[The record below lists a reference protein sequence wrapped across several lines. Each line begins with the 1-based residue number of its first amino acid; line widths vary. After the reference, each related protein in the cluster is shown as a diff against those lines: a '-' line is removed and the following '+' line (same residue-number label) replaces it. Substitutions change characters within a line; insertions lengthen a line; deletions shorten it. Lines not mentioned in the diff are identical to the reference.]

1 MVLRIVKKF
10 SPLLICGLF
19 VFSCRNNERI
29 PYFVLV
35 PKALTNPYWI
45 QVQDGMKEAA
55 DRFKVKAEMI
65 GPVQAADVSA
75 QVQIMESLVSRR
87 VDGIAVSPNDPDGVT
102 SVIDQAVH
110 MGIPVITFDS
120 DAPKSKRLCYIG
132 TDNYAAGR
140 AAGRQ
145 LIKIAGRQGRHAI
158 LTGSLGA
165 LNLNER
171 IKGFRDELK
180 AQAVEWQEVNL
191 LFCDDATDRAL
202 DQMEELTRATTSL
215 NAWFICGG
223 WAAVAGPETFRN
235 ALNRRS
241 DIVIISFDTV
251 PEELLLVKAGLVQAL
266 IGQRPHAMGVR
277 CVEMLRNIVVDKKM
291 PDQDIYDTGIDIV
304 TRENVD
310 RFLAQTK

>member
-1 MVLRIVKKF
+1 MVKRIQKTF
-10 SPLLICGLF
+10 STFLLCGLS
-19 VFSCRNNERI
+19 VLSCRNSERM
-29 PYFVLV
+29 PYFILV
-35 PKALTNPYWI
+35 PKALTNPYWL

-55 DRFKVKAEMI
+55 ERLKVKAEMI

-75 QVQIMESLVSRR
+75 QVQIIESLLSRR
-87 VDGIAVSPNDPDGVT
+87 VDGIAISPNDPDGVT
-102 SVIDQAVH
+102 SIIDQAVRT
-110 MGIPVITFDS
+110 GIPVITFDS
-120 DAPKSKRLCYIG
+120 DAPRSQRLCYIG

-145 LIKIAGRQGRHAI
+145 LIKIAGRHGRHAI

-180 AQAVEWQEVNL
+180 EQAAEWQEVNL

-202 DQMEELTRATTSL
+202 DQMEELTRATPSL
-215 NAWFICGG
+215 NAWFVCGG
-223 WAAVAGPETFRN
+223 WAAVAGAETFRN

-241 DIVIISFDTV
+241 DIVVISFDTV
-251 PEELLLVKAGLVQAL
+251 REELLLVKAGLVQAL

-277 CVEMLRNIVVDKKM
+277 SVEMLTNIVVNKKM
-291 PDQDIYDTGIDIV
+291 PDQEIYDTGIDIV
-304 TRENVD
+304 TPENVD
-310 RFLAQTK
+310 RFLSQAK